1 MAGCATDLGRSLRLR
16 QRPAGIPPLAVAVL
30 PAVPCYFLRTTS
42 SALAPLGFTAISAAL
57 LFDSGIRP
65 PFVVGNRGIAL
76 RDIDPS
82 FAPAPRTGPTGS
94 CFGCTNFPH

>member
-1 MAGCATDLGRSLRLR
+1 MPALARHER

-30 PAVPCYFLRTTS
+30 LAVPCYFLRTTS

-65 PFVVGNRGIAL
+65 PFVVGNRGTAL

-82 FAPAPRTGPTGS
+82 FAPVANHSSPPFFLPPVGR
-94 CFGCTNFPH
+94 FA